1 MQRKSGRNN
10 GLLPGE
16 KIGPLDGT
24 FFHPTTRNVSKSDGS
39 AAAPDR
45 FTRTE
50 QMSLVPQ
57 FRISLRTQCGCFFF
71 VLAAARYLFWA
82 PPFGLLSLIS
92 PDDLLT
98 GGEFPQKRKS
108 APGACERISK
118 KPTPFFN
125 IFVGNFSKNVH
136 HRNQHTSGE
145 FLRNFIGKSF
155 HRGNSWLRSMIL
167 LYDVINEQQS

>member
-1 MQRKSGRNN
+1 MALSFIRRRGMSPNLMSRLLRQIGLPGRNRCRSCHN
-10 GLLPGE
+10 SGFPS
-16 KIGPLDGT
+16 GPSAD
-24 FFHPTTRNVSKSDGS
+24 VS
-39 AAAPDR
+39 
-45 FTRTE
+45 
-50 QMSLVPQ
+50 
-57 FRISLRTQCGCFFF
+57 FF

-118 KPTPFFN
+118 KPTTFFN

-145 FLRNFIGKSF
+145 FLRNFIG
-155 HRGNSWLRSMIL
+155 
-167 LYDVINEQQS
+167 